1 MGRPLKDWSPA
12 AVNPFTGGC
21 AAQQP
26 ATLAFLRHLRV
37 LPAID
42 IMHCPSSRLLIA
54 ALALGAVAT
63 LSGCATIAG
72 DSTQKVSIQT
82 VDAQGRSVDGMS
94 CKVTNADAE
103 YVGVTPMF
111 DTQVR
116 RSSNPLIIECRGDR
130 YPMAR
135 GVVVSR
141 AVNMQP
147 MQMLLPG
154 GTSFMVLDHLTGY
167 MYAYPR
173 WVRLQVGADMVFDR
187 RDDNGRSATPGLV
200 TRQFD
205 AYARYAFGG
214 PPVRAD

>member
-1 MGRPLKDWSPA
+1 MHIRLARLSLA
-12 AVNPFTGGC
+12 A
-21 AAQQP
+21 AA
-26 ATLAFLRHLRV
+26 
-37 LPAID
+37 IG
-42 IMHCPSSRLLIA
+42 
-54 ALALGAVAT
+54 ALAM
-63 LSGCATIAG
+63 LSGCATMAG

-82 VDAQGRSVDGMS
+82 VDAQGRSVEGMS
-94 CKVTNADAE
+94 CKISNASAE

-116 RSSNPLIIECRGDR
+116 RSSNPLIVECRGDR

-135 GVVVSR
+135 AVVVSR

-167 MYAYPR
+167 MYSYPR
-173 WVRLQVGADMVFDR
+173 WVRLQVGTDMVFDR

-205 AYARYAFGG
+205 DFARYAFGG
-214 PPVRAD
+214 PPVRVD

>member
-1 MGRPLKDWSPA
+1 
-12 AVNPFTGGC
+12 
-21 AAQQP
+21 
-26 ATLAFLRHLRV
+26 
-37 LPAID
+37 
-42 IMHCPSSRLLIA
+42 MHCRFARLSIAAA
-54 ALALGAVAT
+54 ALAASAG
-63 LSGCATIAG
+63 LSGCATMAG

-82 VDAQGRSVDGMS
+82 VDAQGRTVDGMS
-94 CKVTNADAE
+94 CKVSNSSAE

-111 DTQVR
+111 DTHVR

-135 GVVVSR
+135 AVVVSR

-173 WVRLQVGADMVFDR
+173 WVRLQVGTDMVFDR
-187 RDDNGRSATPGLV
+187 RDENGRNPTPGLV

-205 AYARYAFGG
+205 DYARYAFGG
-214 PPVRAD
+214 VPVHVD

>member
-1 MGRPLKDWSPA
+1 MPGPLKDWSRA

-26 ATLAFLRHLRV
+26 ATLAFLRHPCV
-37 LPAID
+37 PPVD
-42 IMHCPSSRLLIA
+42 TTMHYPSSSPLIA
-54 ALALGAVAT
+54 ALVLGAVAT
-63 LSGCATIAG
+63 LSGCATMAG
-72 DSTQKVSIQT
+72 DPTQKVSIQT

-94 CKVTNADAE
+94 CKISNSSAE

-111 DTQVR
+111 DTHVR

-147 MQMLLPG
+147 LQMLLPG

-167 MYAYPR
+167 IYAYPR
-173 WVRLQVGADMVFDR
+173 WVRLQVGTDMVFDR

-205 AYARYAFGG
+205 DYARYAFGG
-214 PPVRAD
+214 TPVRVD